1 MKYLALLVAL
11 FAFSTQASASGDC
24 FSMARNYL
32 MAVDQSQP
40 VKMINNKRQQ
50 FVEVCRMDKSFTRT
64 LTQREARGDAGYAIH
79 DNQYADYYK
88 KSTYRM

>member
-1 MKYLALLVAL
+1 MKHLALLAAL

-32 MAVDQSQP
+32 MAVDQLQTEQI
-40 VKMINNKRQQ
+40 VDNKRER
-50 FVEVCRMDKSFTRT
+50 FVEVCRMDKAFNKT
-64 LTQREARGDAGYAIH
+64 LIQRVVKGDPGYAIH

>member
-1 MKYLALLVAL
+1 MKYLALLAAL

-40 VKMINNKRQQ
+40 EQIIDNKRER
-50 FVEVCRMDKSFTRT
+50 FVDVCRMDEAFNKT
-64 LTQREARGDAGYAIH
+64 LTQRVVEGDASYAIH
-79 DNQYADYYK
+79 DNQYADHFN
-88 KSTYRM
+88 KSPYRM

>member
-1 MKYLALLVAL
+1 MKYFALLVAL
-11 FAFSTQASASGDC
+11 LAFSTQASASGDC

-32 MAVDQSQP
+32 IAVDQSQP
-40 VKMINNKRQQ
+40 ESIINNKREQ
-50 FVEVCRMDKSFTRT
+50 FVEVCRMDEAFNRT
-64 LTQREARGDAGYAIH
+64 LMQRVVEGAPGYAIH